1 MRKNIFNTVAGLL
14 VAVSM
19 LFAAIGCTNINDPD
33 TLKNDSFTVNKMA
46 IAGFKVIG
54 LNNSYDHNAV
64 ELVAVKGDKETV
76 IASGIIADDAVDGAP
91 GTAFVKLA
99 TPYIFDAGE
108 NSPVDFECYLK
119 VVEAGVK
126 ILATSSEDATVG
138 ANAKLP
144 IIASPY
150 GTKDADLVK
159 RYVNVTVLNGT
170 GDFEFVE
177 TAEDSIRFSYTS
189 LGSHDWAEISTADW
203 ATVTSVTKTDAT
215 YAKYKITINNL
226 EKDED
231 GMRYILAGSTI
242 APLNDKSI
250 AGDYWYGNAKDEG
263 AYPKVDDFISTVED
277 HSITFEFY
285 AGGASWDA
293 SAGCAIKISAVDD
306 PMKSDPW
313 LCLLTG
319 PKGDNLFLPIDKDY
333 TVVIDAKKAN
343 ADYVASEIGD
353 RCFNIAGVKVISDKL
368 TGADDVYFLSNW
380 LPGNKWDATSPN
392 KVLAKDVDTDSDS
405 AIFEFT
411 TPIKVWAGEAD
422 TIRTIDSVQV
432 IQFTDKTN
440 FWDDGNKIVK
450 EDVKIRAELAEYIG
464 KTFTLVLDMTDEA
477 NPDIYLDVCPVTI
490 KAVRVINADVKD
502 GTKIYFLDGDLIGSS
517 IWNETE
523 TTTATMT
530 DGKAT
535 FTLASPKVMD
545 MAKFAC
551 QIVYIKEGE
560 STFGDEWVN
569 VIKLSDGK
577 NVKVDNLF
585 DNGTYVLEFDA
596 VANTFALKAE

>member
-46 IAGFKVIG
+46 ITGFKVAG
-54 LNNSYDHNAV
+54 LNNSYDHNSI

-203 ATVTSVTKTDAT
+203 ATVTSVAKTDAT

-226 EKDED
+226 ENDED

-242 APLNDKSI
+242 APLNDKSK

-263 AYPKVDDFISTVED
+263 KPKLDAFISTVED

-285 AGGASWDA
+285 AGQASWDGA
-293 SAGCAIKISAVDD
+293 PVGCAIKISAVDD

-353 RCFNIAGVKVISDKL
+353 RCFNIAGIKVISNKL
-368 TGADDVYFLSNW
+368 TGADDVYFLSDL
-380 LPGNKWDATSPN
+380 LPENAWDATSPN
-392 KVLAKDVDTDSDS
+392 KVLAKDVDAGS
-405 AIFEFT
+405 AALEFT
-411 TPIKVWAGEAD
+411 SPIKVWAGEAD
-422 TIRTIDSVQV
+422 TIRTINVQV
-432 IQFTDKTN
+432 IQFTDKTD
-440 FWDDGNKIVK
+440 FWAAGNKIVT
-450 EDVKIRAELAEYIG
+450 DAVKIRAELAEYIG
-464 KTFTLVLDMTDEA
+464 KTFTLVLDMTDKD
-477 NPDIYLDVCPVTI
+477 NPNIYLDVCPVTI
-490 KAVRVINADVKD
+490 KAVRVINADVED
-502 GTKIYFLDGDLIGSS
+502 GTKIYFLDGSLLGTPDDK
-517 IWNETE
+517 WNESNTD
-523 TTTATMT
+523 TALVANK
-530 DGKAT
+530 KAT
-535 FTLASPKVMD
+535 FTLSSPK
-545 MAKFAC
+545 
-551 QIVYIKEGE
+551 
-560 STFGDEWVN
+560 
-569 VIKLSDGK
+569 
-577 NVKVDNLF
+577 
-585 DNGTYVLEFDA
+585 
-596 VANTFALKAE
+596 

>member
-46 IAGFKVIG
+46 ITGFKVTG

-144 IIASPY
+144 IIPSPY

-203 ATVTSVTKTDAT
+203 ATVTSVAKTDAT

-242 APLNDKSI
+242 GTLDKSKV
-250 AGDYWYGNAKDEG
+250 GDFWYGNAKDDEAG
-263 AYPKVDDFISTVED
+263 KVDAFISTVED

-285 AGGASWDA
+285 AGGASFNP

-368 TGADDVYFLSNW
+368 TGDDDVYFLSNW
-380 LPGNKWDATSPN
+380 LPGNAWDATSPN
-392 KVLAKDVDTDSDS
+392 KVLAKDVDGS
-405 AIFEFT
+405 ATFEFT
-411 TPIKVWAGEAD
+411 SPIKVWAGEAD
-422 TIRTIDSVQV
+422 TIRTIDPVQV

-440 FWDDGNKIVK
+440 FWADGNKIVT
-450 EDVKIRAELAEYIG
+450 EAVKIRAELAEYIG

-502 GTKIYFLDGDLIGSS
+502 DTKIYFLDGDLLGTPDDK
-517 IWNETE
+517 WNESNTD
-523 TTTATMT
+523 TALVANK
-530 DGKAT
+530 KAT
-535 FTLASPKVMD
+535 FTLSSPKVMD
-545 MAKFAC
+545 MEKFTC

-560 STFGDEWVN
+560 STFGDGWAN
-569 VIKLSDGK
+569 VIKLSTGD
-577 NVKVDNLF
+577 VKVNNLF